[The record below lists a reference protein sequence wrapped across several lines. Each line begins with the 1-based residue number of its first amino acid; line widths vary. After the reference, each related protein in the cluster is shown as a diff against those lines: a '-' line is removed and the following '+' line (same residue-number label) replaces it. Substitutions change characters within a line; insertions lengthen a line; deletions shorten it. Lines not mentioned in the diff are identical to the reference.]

1 MWIERDLYKLLFLN
15 MLKTVNIRKNKF
27 MPIPNTDANN
37 TNRESQVF

>member
-15 MLKTVNIRKNKF
+15 MLKTVNIPKNKY
-27 MPIPNTDANN
+27 MLIPKTDANN